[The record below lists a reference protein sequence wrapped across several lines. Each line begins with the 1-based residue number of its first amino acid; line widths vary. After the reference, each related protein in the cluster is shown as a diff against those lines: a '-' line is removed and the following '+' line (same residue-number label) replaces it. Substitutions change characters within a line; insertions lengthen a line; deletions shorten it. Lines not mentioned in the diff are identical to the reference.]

1 MSKSRIHIAKPA
13 IATFFDD
20 YPISVFRPSDIASIL
35 AEQRIGWALAK
46 STGVQAFVD
55 FLSNHAEL
63 AKLTFP
69 FPYRSET
76 RYTWGKVPLTQV
88 LLSLKAGAYFSH
100 QTAANMLG
108 LVAETPATIY
118 LNHEQRPQPQDPHLA
133 QGRIDAAFARRPRAS
148 NNIIEFGAIQ
158 ICMINGMYT
167 NQLGIISKETRYD
180 SCDQGVL
187 RLTGLERTLIDMT
200 VRPVYSGG
208 VDAVRTAFEL
218 ARGTLSVQVLVDM
231 LQKLKFVYP
240 FHQSIGYYLER
251 AGYTGASLDLLR
263 RLPTEYD
270 FYLDHQMQ
278 DTKYEK
284 GWRLHVP
291 ASW

>member
-1 MSKSRIHIAKPA
+1 MSKSRIHNAKPA
-13 IATFFDD
+13 IAAFLDD
-20 YPISVFRPSDIASIL
+20 YPTGIFKPSDIATIL
-35 AEQRIGWALAK
+35 AEQRSGWALAK
-46 STGVQAFVD
+46 GTGVQAFTD
-55 FLSNHAEL
+55 FLCNHAEL

-76 RYTWGKVPLTQV
+76 RYTWGKVSLMQV
-88 LLSLKAGAYFSH
+88 LLSLKTGAYFSH
-100 QTAANMLG
+100 LTAANMLG
-108 LVAETPATIY
+108 LVAQTPSTIY

-148 NNIIEFGAIQ
+148 NNAIEFGAIQ
-158 ICMINGMYT
+158 ICMINGMHT
-167 NQLGIISKETRYD
+167 NQMGVINKASRYD
-180 SCDQGVL
+180 GDDQGVL

-208 VDAVRTAFEL
+208 VDTVRTAFEL
-218 ARGTLSVQVLVDM
+218 AQGALSVKILVDM

-251 AGYTGASLDLLR
+251 AGYAGASLDLLR
-263 RLPTEYD
+263 RMPTEYD
-270 FYLDHQMQ
+270 FYLEHQMQ
-278 DTKYEK
+278 ETRYEK